1 MRLMRWGRNS
11 ERGSNLTEYA
21 LGAVLLV
28 GVLTGMRTYV
38 ARGVQARYK
47 TVVDGAIT
55 ALKPTSTAQYE
66 PYYTINAS
74 TVTQDEAETY
84 TYKTGG
90 TIVRDTTSTTTKDP
104 GAAEQVLPSF
114 EADDDWK

>member
-1 MRLMRWGRNS
+1 MRWRRNS

-21 LGAVLLV
+21 LGVVMLV

-38 ARGVQARYK
+38 ARGLEARYK

-66 PYYTINAS
+66 PYYTLNGS

-84 TYKTGG
+84 TYATGG
-90 TIVRDTTSTTTKDP
+90 AATRVTNSTVIRDP
-104 GAAEQVLPSF
+104 GAVEQVLPTF